1 MQRFQETDGTEP
13 HRKGIRFHAGKLLG
27 VESPLHKTLRV
38 EALSAYGTLKSAE
51 RARADSVDDEA
62 EARAWG
68 DTSEI
73 AFENGIRGLDSALVE
88 LDRDH
93 PGRGARGAV
102 FPRGFG
108 EVIEPDGEAQLAVLP
123 AFHVRLAPFKQEP
136 ALQTALAKLDNA
148 ESAFRKALVEED
160 AAVTATAAAFAAEIA
175 ARAGV
180 RHQIESAYGRL
191 RDFYKT
197 QPAEAERFFV
207 KLGRREGK
215 AKAKSPS
222 GPAASGAPGA
232 AGATSGTSAT
242 SATSATGPSTVDGP
256 TGAVEPTPADRTK

>member
-27 VESPLHKTLRV
+27 VETPLHKTLRA
-38 EALSAYGTLKSAE
+38 EALSAYGTLKAAE
-51 RARADSVDDEA
+51 RARADAVDDEA

-68 DTSEI
+68 DTAEI

-88 LDRDH
+88 LDRDQ
-93 PGRGARGAV
+93 PGRGARAAV

-123 AFHVRLAPFKQEP
+123 AFHVRLTPFKQEA
-136 ALQTALAKLDNA
+136 ALQKALAKLDDA
-148 ESAFRKALVEED
+148 ETTFRKALVEED
-160 AAVTATAAAFAAEIA
+160 AAGTATAAAFAAEIA

-215 AKAKSPS
+215 AKAKSPTA
-222 GPAASGAPGA
+222 PATSGAPDA
-232 AGATSGTSAT
+232 AGAASA
-242 SATSATGPSTVDGP
+242 A
-256 TGAVEPTPADRTK
+256 GAVTGRPGV

>member
-27 VESPLHKTLRV
+27 VDTPLHQALRV
-38 EALSAYGTLKSAE
+38 EALTSYGTLKTAE
-51 RARADSVDDEA
+51 RAHSDAVDDEA
-62 EARAWG
+62 EARARG
-68 DTSEI
+68 DASEI
-73 AFENGIRGLDSALVE
+73 TFENGLRGLDNALVNF
-88 LDRDH
+88 DRDH

-102 FPRGFG
+102 FPNGFG
-108 EVIEPDGEAQLAVLP
+108 EVIEPDGEAQLTVLP
-123 AFHVRLAPFKQEP
+123 AFHVRLTPFRQEP
-136 ALQTALAKLDNA
+136 DLQQALTKLDDA
-148 ESAFRKALVEED
+148 ETAFRKALVEED
-160 AAVTATAAAFAAEIA
+160 AAITTTATAFAAEIA

-197 QPAEAERFFV
+197 QPTEAERFFM
-207 KLGRREGK
+207 KLGRRDGK
-215 AKAKSPS
+215 AKPKGST
-222 GPAASGAPGA
+222 GPAASGPPGA
-232 AGATSGTSAT
+232 AGAT